1 MFVRKIPPN
10 MHLTVSF
17 HNNFLQM
24 PSKRMLSG
32 YEANI
37 FTAPQLGAQDQAVPR
52 MILVPII
59 VFVVFAAYHS
69 FGVYRQ
75 EVEETDRLAS
85 TSSRC
90 SSATR

>member
-1 MFVRKIPPN
+1 
-10 MHLTVSF
+10 
-17 HNNFLQM
+17 M

-32 YEANI
+32 YEANM
-37 FTAPQLGAQDQAVPR
+37 FAAPQLGAQEQAVPR

-75 EVEETDRLAS
+75 EVEETEKLAKEKL
-85 TSSRC
+85 
-90 SSATR
+90 

>member
-1 MFVRKIPPN
+1 
-10 MHLTVSF
+10 
-17 HNNFLQM
+17 M

-37 FTAPQLGAQDQAVPR
+37 FTAPQLGAQEQAVPR

-75 EVEETDRLAS
+75 EVEETEKLAKEGQ
-85 TSSRC
+85 TC
-90 SSATR
+90 LYEFKVQQCNPMNLTD